1 MSQVSNWVK
10 RYRREFYIP
19 MYLHTNYN
27 LQNCKMCYLCLQGM
41 GWDGIFGVLN
51 PTTIKKECMYVFK
64 LLTSVWPEEEE
75 EKLTEVSYLL
85 TAAWS
90 YFRSMHSIKCW
101 KDESLK
107 DTRPVSKSLKDTIC
121 ITKLPHFIS

>member
-1 MSQVSNWVK
+1 MNSTSLCICIQITIYKTARCVICV
-10 RYRREFYIP
+10 
-19 MYLHTNYN
+19 
-27 LQNCKMCYLCLQGM
+27 CK

-51 PTTIKKECMYVFK
+51 PTTIRKECMYVFK

-90 YFRSMHSIKCW
+90 YFRSMHSIKRW

-107 DTRPVSKSLKDTIC
+107 DTRPVNKSLKDTIC